1 MEVSMAKRKL
11 REFLA
16 ALDNAAE
23 VELAITK
30 ALEEQGCKI
39 LIDDKDN
46 RYVPKNRLD
55 AKIAELA
62 EANEEIE
69 SLQKQV
75 KDPTEAEKQV
85 KALEEKIAGME
96 EAAKKEKL
104 STAINKELAEAKPK
118 DVNDLM
124 KFLDMEKVVLKDD
137 GTVEGL
143 TDQLAALQK
152 DKAYLFDSAEPQP
165 QPGKSFLNLGSPGK
179 PSNLNAFG
187 SKTTHEGDFGALL
200 GKQCSEQ
207 AQQVDSNYF
216 FGNND
221 K

>member
-1 MEVSMAKRKL
+1 MAKRKL

-75 KDPTEAEKQV
+75 KNPTEAEKQV

>member
-1 MEVSMAKRKL
+1 MAKRKL

-16 ALDNAAE
+16 GLDNAAE

-30 ALEEQGCKI
+30 ALDEQGCKI

-75 KDPTEAEKQV
+75 KNPPEAEKQV

-96 EAAKKEKL
+96 ANAKKEKL
-104 STAINKELAEAKPK
+104 TTAINKELAQAKPR

-143 TDQLAALQK
+143 TDQLTALQK
-152 DKAYLFDSAEPQP
+152 DKAYLFDNVETQTQP
-165 QPGKSFLNLGSPGK
+165 NKGFLNLGSPGK

-187 SKTTHEGDFGALL
+187 SKTTHEGDFGSLL
-200 GKQCSEQ
+200 GKQCNEQ
-207 AQQVDSNYF
+207 AQQIDSNYF
-216 FGNND
+216 FGNDN

>member
-1 MEVSMAKRKL
+1 MAKRKL

-55 AKIAELA
+55 VKIAELA

-96 EAAKKEKL
+96 AQAKKEKL
-104 STAINKELAEAKPK
+104 TTAINKELAEAKPK

-124 KFLDMEKVVLKDD
+124 KFLDMEKVELKED
-137 GTVEGL
+137 GTVDGL
-143 TDQLAALQK
+143 TDQLTALQK
-152 DKAYLFDSAEPQP
+152 DKAYLFDNVEPQS
-165 QPGKSFLNLGSPGK
+165 QPNKGFLNLGSPGK

-200 GKQCSEQ
+200 GKQCNEQ

>member
-1 MEVSMAKRKL
+1 MAKRKL

-16 ALDNAAE
+16 GLDNAAE

-30 ALEEQGCKI
+30 ALEEQGCKV
-39 LIDDKDN
+39 LIDDGKDN
-46 RYVPKNRLD
+46 KYVPKNRLD

-62 EANEEIE
+62 EANDEIE

-96 EAAKKEKL
+96 ANAKKEKL
-104 STAINKELAEAKPK
+104 TTAINKELAQAKPR

-137 GTVEGL
+137 GTVDGL
-143 TDQLAALQK
+143 TDQLTALQK
-152 DKAYLFDSAEPQP
+152 DKAYLFDNVESQP
-165 QPGKSFLNLGSPGK
+165 SKGFLNLGSPGK

-187 SKTTHEGDFGALL
+187 SKTTHEGDFGSLL
-200 GKQCSEQ
+200 GKQCNEQ
-207 AQQVDSNYF
+207 AQQIDSNYF
-216 FGNND
+216 FGNDN

>member
-1 MEVSMAKRKL
+1 MAKRKL

-96 EAAKKEKL
+96 AQAKKEKL
-104 STAINKELAEAKPK
+104 TTAINKELAEAKPK

>member
-1 MEVSMAKRKL
+1 MAKRKL

-16 ALDNAAE
+16 GLDNAAE

-30 ALEEQGCKI
+30 ALDEQGCKI

-75 KDPTEAEKQV
+75 KNPTEAEKQV

-96 EAAKKEKL
+96 AKAKKEKL
-104 STAINKELAEAKPK
+104 TTAINKELADAKPK

-143 TDQLAALQK
+143 TDQLTALQK
-152 DKAYLFDSAEPQP
+152 DKAYLFDNVETQTQP
-165 QPGKSFLNLGSPGK
+165 NKGFLNLGSPGK

-187 SKTTHEGDFGALL
+187 SKTTHEGDFGSLL
-200 GKQCSEQ
+200 GKQCNEQ
-207 AQQVDSNYF
+207 AQQIDSNYF
-216 FGNND
+216 FGKDN

>member
-1 MEVSMAKRKL
+1 MAKRKL

-16 ALDNAAE
+16 TLDNAAE

-96 EAAKKEKL
+96 AQAKKEKL
-104 STAINKELAEAKPK
+104 TTAINKALAEAKPK

-124 KFLDMEKVVLKDD
+124 KFLDMEKVELKED
-137 GTVEGL
+137 GTVDGL
-143 TDQLAALQK
+143 TDQLTALQK
-152 DKAYLFDSAEPQP
+152 DKAYLFDNVELQSQP
-165 QPGKSFLNLGSPGK
+165 NKGFLNLGSPGK

-200 GKQCSEQ
+200 GKQCNEQ

>member
-1 MEVSMAKRKL
+1 MAKRKL

-16 ALDNAAE
+16 GLDNAAE

-30 ALEEQGCKI
+30 ALEEQGCKV
-39 LIDDKDN
+39 LIDDGKDN
-46 RYVPKNRLD
+46 KYVPKNRLD
-55 AKIAELA
+55 SKIAELA
-62 EANEEIE
+62 EANDEIE

-75 KDPTEAEKQV
+75 KNPTEAEKQV
-85 KALEEKIAGME
+85 KALQEKIAGME
-96 EAAKKEKL
+96 ASAKKEKL
-104 STAINKELAEAKPK
+104 TTAINKALADAKPK

-143 TDQLAALQK
+143 TDQLTALQK
-152 DKAYLFDSAEPQP
+152 DKAYLFDNVET
-165 QPGKSFLNLGSPGK
+165 QPGKGFLNLGSPGK

-187 SKTTHEGDFGALL
+187 SKTTHEGDFGSLL
-200 GKQCSEQ
+200 GKQCNEQ
-207 AQQVDSNYF
+207 AQQIDSNYF
-216 FGNND
+216 FSNND

>member
-1 MEVSMAKRKL
+1 MAKRKL

-16 ALDNAAE
+16 GLDNAAE

-30 ALEEQGCKI
+30 ALDEQGCKI

-75 KDPTEAEKQV
+75 KNPTEAEKQV

-96 EAAKKEKL
+96 ANAKKEKL
-104 STAINKELAEAKPK
+104 TTAINKELAQAKPR

-137 GTVEGL
+137 GTVDGL
-143 TDQLAALQK
+143 TDQLTALQK
-152 DKAYLFDSAEPQP
+152 DKAYLFDNVETQTQP
-165 QPGKSFLNLGSPGK
+165 NKGFLNLGSPGK

-187 SKTTHEGDFGALL
+187 SKTTHEGDFGSLL
-200 GKQCSEQ
+200 GKQCNEQ
-207 AQQVDSNYF
+207 AQQIDSNYF
-216 FGNND
+216 FGNDN

>member
-1 MEVSMAKRKL
+1 MAKRKL

-16 ALDNAAE
+16 GLDNAAE
-23 VELAITK
+23 VELVITK

-62 EANEEIE
+62 EANEEID
-69 SLQKQV
+69 SLQKQI
-75 KDPTEAEKQV
+75 KNPTEAEKQV

-96 EAAKKEKL
+96 AQAKKEKL
-104 STAINKELAEAKPK
+104 TTAINKELEQAKPK

-124 KFLDMEKVVLKDD
+124 KFLDMEKVVLKED

-143 TDQLAALQK
+143 TDQLTALQK
-152 DKAYLFDSAEPQP
+152 DKAYLFDNVETQP

>member
-1 MEVSMAKRKL
+1 MAKRKL

-16 ALDNAAE
+16 ALDNAVE

-75 KDPTEAEKQV
+75 KNPTEAEKQV

-104 STAINKELAEAKPK
+104 STAINKQLADAKPK

-143 TDQLAALQK
+143 TDQLATLQK
-152 DKAYLFDSAEPQP
+152 DKAYLFDNVEPQP
-165 QPGKSFLNLGSPGK
+165 QPNKGFLNLGSPGK

>member
-1 MEVSMAKRKL
+1 MAKRKL

-16 ALDNAAE
+16 GLDNAVE

-30 ALEEQGCKI
+30 ALEEQGCRV
-39 LIDDKDN
+39 LIDDGKDN

-55 AKIAELA
+55 TKIAELA
-62 EANEEIE
+62 DANEEID

-75 KDPTEAEKQV
+75 KDTTGADEQV
-85 KALEEKIAGME
+85 KALQEKIAGME
-96 EAAKKEKL
+96 AKAKKDKL
-104 STAINKELAEAKPK
+104 TTAINKALADTKPK
-118 DVNDLM
+118 DVNDLV

-143 TDQLAALQK
+143 TDQLTALQK
-152 DKAYLFDSAEPQP
+152 DKAYLFDNVESQS
-165 QPGKSFLNLGSPGK
+165 QPGKGFLNLGSPGK

-187 SKTTHEGDFGALL
+187 SKTTHEGDFGSLL
-200 GKQCSEQ
+200 GKQCNEQ
-207 AQQVDSNYF
+207 AQQIDSNYF

>member
-1 MEVSMAKRKL
+1 MAKRKL

-69 SLQKQV
+69 TLQKQV
-75 KDPTEAEKQV
+75 KNPTDAEKQV

-143 TDQLAALQK
+143 TDQLTALQK
-152 DKAYLFDSAEPQP
+152 DKAYLFDNVEPQP
-165 QPGKSFLNLGSPGK
+165 QPNKGFLNLGSPGK

-187 SKTTHEGDFGALL
+187 SKTTHEGDFGSLL
-200 GKQCSEQ
+200 GKQCNEQ

-216 FGNND
+216 FNND

>member
-1 MEVSMAKRKL
+1 MAKRKL

-16 ALDNAAE
+16 GLDNAAE

-75 KDPTEAEKQV
+75 KNPTEAEKQV
-85 KALEEKIAGME
+85 KALQEKIAGME
-96 EAAKKEKL
+96 AQAKKEKL
-104 STAINKELAEAKPK
+104 TTAINKALADAKPK

-137 GTVEGL
+137 GTVDGI

-152 DKAYLFDSAEPQP
+152 DKAYLFEDAEPQP
-165 QPGKSFLNLGSPGK
+165 QPGKGFLNLGSPGK

-187 SKTTHEGDFGALL
+187 SKTTHEGDFGSLL
-200 GKQCSEQ
+200 GKQCNEQ
-207 AQQVDSNYF
+207 AQQIDSNYF
-216 FGNND
+216 FSNN

>member
-1 MEVSMAKRKL
+1 MAKRKL

-75 KDPTEAEKQV
+75 KNPTEAEKQV

-104 STAINKELAEAKPK
+104 STAINKQLADAKPK

-143 TDQLAALQK
+143 TDQLTALQK
-152 DKAYLFDSAEPQP
+152 DKAYLFDNVEPQP
-165 QPGKSFLNLGSPGK
+165 QPNKGFLNLGSPGK

>member
-1 MEVSMAKRKL
+1 MAKRKL

-16 ALDNAAE
+16 GLDNAAE

-30 ALEEQGCKI
+30 ALDEQGCKI

-75 KDPTEAEKQV
+75 KNPTEAEKQV

-96 EAAKKEKL
+96 AHAKKEKL
-104 STAINKELAEAKPK
+104 TTAINKELAQAKPR

-143 TDQLAALQK
+143 TDQLTTLQK
-152 DKAYLFDSAEPQP
+152 DKAYLFDNVETQTQP
-165 QPGKSFLNLGSPGK
+165 NKGFLNLGSPGK

-187 SKTTHEGDFGALL
+187 SKTTHEGDFGSLL
-200 GKQCSEQ
+200 GKQCNEQ
-207 AQQVDSNYF
+207 AQQIDSNYF
-216 FGNND
+216 FGNDN

>member
-1 MEVSMAKRKL
+1 MAKRKL

-16 ALDNAAE
+16 GLDNAAE

-30 ALEEQGCKI
+30 ALEEQGCKV
-39 LIDDKDN
+39 LIDDGKDN
-46 RYVPKNRLD
+46 KYVPKNRLD
-55 AKIAELA
+55 SKIAELA
-62 EANEEIE
+62 EANDEIE

-75 KDPTEAEKQV
+75 KNPTEAEKEV
-85 KALEEKIAGME
+85 EALKEKIAGME
-96 EAAKKEKL
+96 AAAKKEKL
-104 STAINKELAEAKPK
+104 TSAINKELEQAKPK

-124 KFLDMEKVVLKDD
+124 KFLDIGNVVLKED

-143 TDQLAALQK
+143 KDQLAALQK
-152 DKAYLFDSAEPQP
+152 DKAYLFDNAEPQP
-165 QPGKSFLNLGSPGK
+165 QPNKGFLNLGSPGK

>member
-1 MEVSMAKRKL
+1 MAKRKL

-75 KDPTEAEKQV
+75 KNPTEAEKQV

-104 STAINKELAEAKPK
+104 TVAINKQLADAKPK

-137 GTVEGL
+137 GTVDGL
-143 TDQLAALQK
+143 TDQLTALQK
-152 DKAYLFDSAEPQP
+152 DKAYIFDNVEPQP
-165 QPGKSFLNLGSPGK
+165 QPNKGFLNLGSPGK

>member
-1 MEVSMAKRKL
+1 MAKRKL

-75 KDPTEAEKQV
+75 KNPTEAEKQV

-104 STAINKELAEAKPK
+104 STAINKQLADAKPK

-143 TDQLAALQK
+143 TDQLATLQK
-152 DKAYLFDSAEPQP
+152 DKAYLFDNVEPQP
-165 QPGKSFLNLGSPGK
+165 QPNKGFLNLGSPGK

-207 AQQVDSNYF
+207 AQQIDSNYF
-216 FGNND
+216 FGNDN

>member
-1 MEVSMAKRKL
+1 MAKRKL

-16 ALDNAAE
+16 TLDNAAE

-96 EAAKKEKL
+96 AQAKKEKL
-104 STAINKELAEAKPK
+104 TTAINKALAEAKPK

-124 KFLDMEKVVLKDD
+124 KFLDMEKVELKED
-137 GTVEGL
+137 GTVDGL
-143 TDQLAALQK
+143 TDQLTALQK
-152 DKAYLFDSAEPQP
+152 DKAYLFDNVESQSQP
-165 QPGKSFLNLGSPGK
+165 NKGFLNLGSPGK

-200 GKQCSEQ
+200 GKQCNEQ

>member
-1 MEVSMAKRKL
+1 MAKRKL

-75 KDPTEAEKQV
+75 KNPTEAEKQV

-104 STAINKELAEAKPK
+104 TVAINKQLADAKPK

-137 GTVEGL
+137 GTVDGL
-143 TDQLAALQK
+143 TDQLTALQK
-152 DKAYLFDSAEPQP
+152 DKAYLFDNVEPQP
-165 QPGKSFLNLGSPGK
+165 QPNKGFLNLGSPGK

-200 GKQCSEQ
+200 GKQCNEQ

>member
-1 MEVSMAKRKL
+1 MAKRKL

-96 EAAKKEKL
+96 AAAKKEKL
-104 STAINKELAEAKPK
+104 TTAINKELAEAKPK

-143 TDQLAALQK
+143 TDQLTALQK
-152 DKAYLFDSAEPQP
+152 DKAYLFDNAEPQP
-165 QPGKSFLNLGSPGK
+165 QPNKGFLNLGSPGK

-187 SKTTHEGDFGALL
+187 SKTTHEGDFGSLL
-200 GKQCSEQ
+200 GKQCNEQ
-207 AQQVDSNYF
+207 AQQIDSNYF
-216 FGNND
+216 FND

>member
-1 MEVSMAKRKL
+1 MAKRKL

-16 ALDNAAE
+16 GLDNAAE

-30 ALEEQGCKI
+30 ALEEQGCKV
-39 LIDDKDN
+39 LIDDGKDN
-46 RYVPKNRLD
+46 KYVPKNRLD
-55 AKIAELA
+55 SKIAELA

-85 KALEEKIAGME
+85 KALQEKIAGME
-96 EAAKKEKL
+96 ASAKKEKL
-104 STAINKELAEAKPK
+104 TSAINNELAKAKPK

-137 GTVEGL
+137 GTVDGL
-143 TDQLAALQK
+143 TDQLTALQK
-152 DKAYLFDSAEPQP
+152 DKAYLFDNVEPP
-165 QPGKSFLNLGSPGK
+165 NKGFLNLGSPGK
-179 PSNLNAFG
+179 ASNLNAFG
-187 SKTTHEGDFGALL
+187 SKTTHEGDFGSLL
-200 GKQCSEQ
+200 GKQCNEQ
-207 AQQVDSNYF
+207 AQQIDSNYF
-216 FGNND
+216 FSKDN